1 MEHFALIGSIDPAP
15 LQSAVT
21 AHARYFGEI
30 DWRETFPG
38 TPHPDTQTLYLR
50 MPPALNAES
59 LFESMEVC
67 DLALM
72 TVPNFADAVKRVETL
87 AKGTAAR
94 AMVVKLNPGGRIGA
108 HIDQGSYAEATER
121 YHVPVSTNDKAWLQ
135 SDDERVWMMEPG
147 HVWWF
152 DKHDLHLGAN
162 EGETPRIHLIV
173 DTWR

>member
-1 MEHFALIGSIDPAP
+1 MQHFSLMGSIDPAP

-21 AHARYFGEI
+21 AHARYFGEVN
-30 DWRETFPG
+30 WRETFAG

-50 MPPALNAES
+50 MPPVLNPET
-59 LFESMEVC
+59 LFESMEVV
-67 DLALM
+67 DLPLM
-72 TVPNFADAVKRVETL
+72 TVPNFANAVIAVGRMTGRPV
-87 AKGTAAR
+87 AR
-94 AMVVKLNPGGRIGA
+94 AMVVKLNPGGKIGA

-121 YHVPVSTNDKAWLQ
+121 WHVPVSTNDKAWLQ

-152 DKHDLHLGAN
+152 DKHSLHLGGN
-162 EGETPRIHLIV
+162 EGATPRIHMIV